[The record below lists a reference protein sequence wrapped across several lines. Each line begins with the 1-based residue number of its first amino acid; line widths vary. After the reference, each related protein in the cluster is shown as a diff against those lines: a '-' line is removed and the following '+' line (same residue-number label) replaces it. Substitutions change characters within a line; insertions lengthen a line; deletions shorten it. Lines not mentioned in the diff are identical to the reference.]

1 MFGTDSAIWING
13 TLPVS
18 IYPQDDEPVVTLP
31 DNEFPF
37 ARLANMT
44 TTDQSATFIYHQ
56 IDSTTFAEE
65 QWDFSLNAWRPSIN
79 ITVSDT

>member
-18 IYPQDDEPVVTLP
+18 VYPQDDGPLP

-37 ARLANMT
+37 ARLASVT
-44 TTDQSATFIYHQ
+44 AADQSATFIYHQ
-56 IDSTTFAEE
+56 LDSTTFAEE
-65 QWDFSLNAWRPSIN
+65 QWDYSLNAWHPSIN
-79 ITVSDT
+79 ITVSDS